1 MPDQDPESVEEMET
15 NVPEEPSDAWSGDRG
30 AGGIEEGEE
39 EKEEEE
45 EEMEIERFMTVG
57 LSGIDSNI
65 FTFFNVS
72 VCDNTTL
79 YCNL

>member
-15 NVPEEPSDAWSGDRG
+15 NVPEEPSDARSGDRG

-45 EEMEIERFMTVG
+45 MEIERFMTVG
-57 LSGIDSNI
+57 LSSIDSNI
-65 FTFFNVS
+65 LTFFNVS

>member
-45 EEMEIERFMTVG
+45 EMEIEG
-57 LSGIDSNI
+57 L
-65 FTFFNVS
+65 
-72 VCDNTTL
+72 
-79 YCNL
+79 

>member
-30 AGGIEEGEE
+30 AGGIEEEE
-39 EKEEEE
+39 D
-45 EEMEIERFMTVG
+45 EMEIEMFMTVG
-57 LSGIDSNI
+57 LSSIDSNI

>member
-30 AGGIEEGEE
+30 AGGIEEWEE
-39 EKEEEE
+39 EKE

-57 LSGIDSNI
+57 LSSIDSNI
-65 FTFFNVS
+65 FTIFNVS